1 MPFEKLNK
9 YTPLATFMLIRFL
22 ILLAVLLLIDF
33 YFFQALKTIAIDWS
47 EVKRNIAF
55 RTYWAITA
63 FSIVFGIFTIVTY
76 QHPLLPKFAY
86 LYTICLIFIIVISKL
101 IGSLFLMIDDVQRL
115 IQWIVSLFNQNK
127 SEINAVKIG
136 ISRAKFL
143 SYGALTL
150 AAVPLVT
157 MIYGMIKTAF
167 DFTIRREKIILGN
180 LPDAFNGLKIIQ
192 ISDIHSGSFASGD
205 AFKKAVEMI
214 NAEKPDV
221 IFFTGDLVNDRSDEA
236 EPFVEIWKDLKAEFG
251 IYSTLGNHD
260 YGDYVTWESTN
271 LKAQN
276 LERLKEIHQ
285 EMGWDLLMNEHR
297 ILSKDGAS
305 IGILGVENWGAALR
319 FPRKGDMKKA
329 KLDMP
334 EVPVK
339 LLLSH
344 DPSHWKA
351 QITNDHQDID
361 VAFAGHTHGF
371 QFGIEIPGF
380 KWSPSQ
386 YVYKQWAGLY
396 TEGNQH
402 IYVNRG
408 LGFLGY
414 LGRVGIKPEI
424 SVIELHNGKSIVS

>member
-1 MPFEKLNK
+1 V
-9 YTPLATFMLIRFL
+9 T
-22 ILLAVLLLIDF
+22 
-33 YFFQALKTIAIDWS
+33 IDWS
-47 EVKRNIAF
+47 EVKRDIIF
-55 RTYWAITA
+55 RSYWAITA
-63 FSIVFGIFTIVTY
+63 FTIVFGIFTIVTY
-76 QHPLLPKFAY
+76 QNPLLPKFVY
-86 LYTICLIFIIVISKL
+86 LYTICLVFIIVISKI

-127 SEINAVKIG
+127 SEINVVKNG

-167 DFTIRREKIILGN
+167 DFTIRREKILLGN

-205 AFKKAVEMI
+205 SFKKAVQMI
-214 NAEKPDV
+214 NEEKPDV

-251 IYSTLGNHD
+251 IFSTLGNHD
-260 YGDYVTWESTN
+260 YGDYVQWESTS

-305 IGILGVENWGAALR
+305 IGILGVENWGEALR

-334 EVPVK
+334 DVPVK

-351 QITNDHQDID
+351 QITKDHQDID

-396 TEGNQH
+396 SEGNQH

-424 SVIELHNGKSIVS
+424 SVIELHNGKITVS

>member
-1 MPFEKLNK
+1 
-9 YTPLATFMLIRFL
+9 MLIRFL
-22 ILLAVLLLIDF
+22 VLLAVLLLLDV
-33 YFFQALKTIAIDWS
+33 YFFQAIKTIAVDWS
-47 EVKRNIAF
+47 EVKRNIVF
-55 RTYWAITA
+55 RTYWAITF

-76 QHPLLPKFAY
+76 QHPLLPKFVY
-86 LYTICLIFIIVISKL
+86 LYTICVLFIITISKL
-101 IGSLFLMIDDVQRL
+101 IGSLFLMVDDVQRL
-115 IQWIVSLFNQNK
+115 VQWIVSLFNQN
-127 SEINAVKIG
+127 NNDLNTVKNG

-143 SYGALTL
+143 SYAALSL
-150 AAVPLVT
+150 AAVPLIS
-157 MIYGMIKTAF
+157 MIYGMVKTAF
-167 DFTIRREKIILGN
+167 DFTIRREKIVLNN

-205 AFKKAVEMI
+205 AFKRAVQMI

-251 IYSTLGNHD
+251 IFSTLGNHD
-260 YGDYVTWESTN
+260 YGDYVQWDSVSS
-271 LKAQN
+271 KAQN
-276 LERLKEIHQ
+276 LQRLKEIHK

-297 ILSKDGAS
+297 ILSKNGAS
-305 IGILGVENWGAALR
+305 IGIVGIENWGAALH

-329 KLDMP
+329 KLNMP
-334 EVPVK
+334 DVPVK

-351 QITNDHQDID
+351 QVTTDHKDID
-361 VAFAGHTHGF
+361 ITFSGHTHGF

-396 TEGNQH
+396 SEANQH

-424 SVIELHNGKSIVS
+424 SVIELSNGKAVIS

>member
-1 MPFEKLNK
+1 
-9 YTPLATFMLIRFL
+9 MLIRFL